1 MPANKRTVWPALG
14 ALAMRTRFTGALE
27 FRWRETPRTLL
38 GPSSEWF
45 LDPHMRAFSL
55 PRKGTALGADRGR
68 KPAPGDLADRKGVS
82 RQRNSNANRRFAPSR
97 PRLSRW
103 LPAILLLATATVCA
117 SEPEGLRGPDVT
129 IIAGE
134 ERTIYEYRQN
144 GHLRMVKIV
153 PNWGKPYYLFPRDQ
167 TAGFGNL
174 EEADML
180 LPTWV
185 IVNF

>member
-1 MPANKRTVWPALG
+1 MFANQPTVWPAVG
-14 ALAMRTRFTGALE
+14 ALAMRRH
-27 FRWRETPRTLL
+27 L
-38 GPSSEWF
+38 GC
-45 LDPHMRAFSL
+45 R
-55 PRKGTALGADRGR
+55 RRRGS
-68 KPAPGDLADRKGVS
+68 V
-82 RQRNSNANRRFAPSR
+82 RQWCAA
-97 PRLSRW
+97 
-103 LPAILLLATATVCA
+103 ALLLATATAFA

-167 TAGFGNL
+167 TAGFGDL
-174 EEADML
+174 GEADML

-185 IVNF
+185 IVEF